1 MIQDKLGNVFRKGLP
16 TAFLEVALIFIGI
29 TLAIGFENWNTERN
43 ERVDELALLTELKAN
58 LEENLVQ
65 LAKISDFNSQTIAS
79 FETMLAHIVARKPYS
94 DDLSDAFG
102 WIDNWASPY
111 LTSSAYETLKA
122 RGLDTI
128 SESSLRQQIVHLFDV
143 QYANLVND
151 YDRSEWINLEVSTLP
166 LQLKHIEILANGV
179 AVPVDYD
186 ALLDDRAFRVGISTT
201 LELRKGGILRL
212 QRTAED
218 TRQLIASIS
227 EVISH

>member
-1 MIQDKLGNVFRKGLP
+1 MIQDKLGSVFKKGLP
-16 TAFLEVALIFIGI
+16 TALLEVALIFIGI
-29 TLAIGFENWNTERN
+29 TLAIGFENWNTERK
-43 ERVDELALLTELKAN
+43 EQVDELALLTELKAN

-65 LAKISDFNSQTIAS
+65 LAEISDFNNQTIAS

-94 DDLSDAFG
+94 EDLSDAFG

-122 RGLDTI
+122 RGLNII
-128 SESSLRQQIVHLFDV
+128 SESSLRQQIVYLFEV
-143 QYANLVND
+143 QYADLVKD
-151 YDRSEWINLEVSTLP
+151 YDRAEWINLEVSTLP

-186 ALLDDRAFRVGISTT
+186 ALLDDRAFRVGILST
-201 LELRKGGILRL
+201 LELRKGGIASL
-212 QRTAED
+212 QRTAEA

-227 EVISH
+227 EVISD

>member
-1 MIQDKLGNVFRKGLP
+1 MIQDKLGNIFKKGLP
-16 TAFLEVALIFIGI
+16 TALLEVALIFIGI

-65 LAKISDFNSQTIAS
+65 LAKISDFNNQTIAS

-128 SESSLRQQIVHLFDV
+128 SESSLRQQIVSLFDV
-143 QYANLVND
+143 QYADLVND

-186 ALLDDRAFRVGISTT
+186 ALLDDRAFRVGILRS
-201 LELRKGGILRL
+201 LELRKSGIVKL
-212 QRTAED
+212 QRSAEA

-227 EVISH
+227 EIISD